1 MVPVFIRRLLRQG
14 NQTEFRTGFLDLAA
28 ALLVSIVIPRWG
40 IHLNREI
47 EVNYSHRNYQLEYGP
62 RRNRLTHS
70 LLFEEFEVV
79 MEEWQTLE
87 HEFKEK
93 GKTMI

>member
-1 MVPVFIRRLLRQG
+1 MLSRNRFWWYRSLYDDYCSREIRLTFGIASLLWLPHYWLYFK
-14 NQTEFRTGFLDLAA
+14 NK
-28 ALLVSIVIPRWG
+28 RWG

-47 EVNYSHRNYQLEYGP
+47 EVNYSHRNYQMEFGP

-79 MEEWQTLE
+79 MENW
-87 HEFKEK
+87 
-93 GKTMI
+93 

>member
-1 MVPVFIRRLLRQG
+1 MMITVPEKSDCHLVWPVSCGYLIIGIFINFIQ
-14 NQTEFRTGFLDLAA
+14 NY
-28 ALLVSIVIPRWG
+28 RWG

-47 EVNYSHRNYQLEYGP
+47 EVNFSHRNYQIEYGP

-79 MEEWQTLE
+79 LEEWSKLE
-87 HEFKEK
+87 NEYKQN
-93 GKTMI
+93 GIII